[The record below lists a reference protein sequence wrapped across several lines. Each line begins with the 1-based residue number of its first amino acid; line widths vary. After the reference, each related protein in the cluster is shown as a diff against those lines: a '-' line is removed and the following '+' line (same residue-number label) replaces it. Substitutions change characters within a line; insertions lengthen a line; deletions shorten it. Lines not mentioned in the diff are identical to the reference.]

1 MTHSPKMPDR
11 TRVAILGST
20 GSIGSQALDLIG
32 RFPERFEVV
41 ALAAGS
47 RVDLLSEQ
55 AARFRPRLA
64 AIARPELRPAL
75 EQACAPLGIETA
87 AGEEGMVRAA
97 THDLADRVVSAIVGA
112 AGLKSTL
119 EAIRARKTVA
129 LANKETLVMA
139 GELMMREAEHH
150 NARIL
155 PVDSEHS
162 ALHQCLRG
170 ERREEVRR
178 LILTSSGGPF
188 RLASL
193 EQMAA
198 ADPEEALRHP
208 TWSMGPKI
216 SIDSATLMNKGLE
229 VIEAHWLFGIE
240 AECIE
245 VLLHPQS
252 LVHSMVEMR
261 DGSVICQMGVA
272 DMRGPL
278 QYALSFPDRWE
289 SPFPSLDLAS
299 ASPLEFY
306 PPDRRRFP
314 CLDLA
319 TAALRTGGTAPAVLN
334 AANEVAVGAYLRRGA
349 RLPDIPRTIEKVLEE
364 HVPVA
369 ADSLA
374 AILQAD
380 EAARRRAEQILAKG
394 VAA

>member
-1 MTHSPKMPDR
+1 MTSSKVPQR

-20 GSIGSQALDLIG
+20 GSIGTQALDLMA

-47 RVDLLSEQ
+47 RVDLLAEQ
-55 AARFRPRLA
+55 VARFRPRLA
-64 AIARPELRPAL
+64 AIARPEMLDALR
-75 EQACAPLGIETA
+75 QACAPLGIEAA
-87 AGEEGMVRAA
+87 AGEEGLLRVA
-97 THDLADRVVSAIVGA
+97 THAAADRVVSAIVGA
-112 AGLKSTL
+112 AGLRPTL

-129 LANKETLVMA
+129 LANKEALVMA
-139 GELMMREAEHH
+139 GELMVREAERS
-150 NARIL
+150 NVPIL

-193 EQMAA
+193 EQMEA

-229 VIEAHWLFGIE
+229 IIEAHWLFGIE
-240 AECIE
+240 AARIE
-245 VLLHPQS
+245 VVLHPQS

-272 DMRGPL
+272 DMRHPL
-278 QYALSFPDRWE
+278 QYALTFPDRWE
-289 SPFPSLDLAS
+289 SPFPPLDLAS
-299 ASPLEFY
+299 APPLEFY
-306 PPDRRRFP
+306 PPDRSRFP

-319 TAALRTGGTAPAVLN
+319 IAALEAGGTSPAVLN
-334 AANEVAVGAYLRRGA
+334 AANEVAVGAYLRRQA
-349 RLPDIPRTIEKVLEE
+349 RLTDIPRTIEKVLAE
-364 HVPVA
+364 HDPVP
-369 ADSLA
+369 ADALPA
-374 AILQAD
+374 VLDAD
-380 EAARRRAEQILAKG
+380 HAARRRAEQILAAG

>member
-1 MTHSPKMPDR
+1 MSDR

-47 RVDLLSEQ
+47 RVDLLAEQ
-55 AARFRPRLA
+55 VARFRPRLA
-64 AIARPELRPAL
+64 AIARMELL
-75 EQACAPLGIETA
+75 GSLQQACAPLGIEAA
-87 AGEEGMVRAA
+87 AGEEGLVRVAA
-97 THDLADRVVSAIVGA
+97 HAGADRVVSAIVGA
-112 AGLKSTL
+112 AGLKPTL
-119 EAIRARKTVA
+119 EAIRARRTVA

-139 GELMMREAEHH
+139 GELMMREAERS
-150 NARIL
+150 NALIL

-193 EQMAA
+193 EQMEA

-229 VIEAHWLFGIE
+229 IIEAHWLFGIE
-240 AECIE
+240 AARIE
-245 VLLHPQS
+245 VVLHPQS

-278 QYALSFPDRWE
+278 QYALAFPDRWE
-289 SPFPSLDLAS
+289 SPFPSLDLA
-299 ASPLEFY
+299 AAPPLEFY
-306 PPDRRRFP
+306 PPDRARFP

-319 TAALRTGGTAPAVLN
+319 TAALETGGTAPAALN
-334 AANEVAVGAYLRRGA
+334 AANEVAVEAYLRRRA
-349 RLPDIPRTIEKVLEE
+349 RLTDIPRTIEKVLEE
-364 HVPVA
+364 HAPVA

-374 AILQAD
+374 AIQQAD
-380 EAARRRAEQILAKG
+380 ESARRRAEQILATG